1 MKNVVIFGG
10 TFNPLHKGHIEIISA
25 LSDLEGI
32 DEVLLIPD
40 KIPPHK
46 KCDFLALDEHR
57 LNMCRIIAKR
67 FSNVSVCDIELKRDG
82 KSYTIDT
89 LKEIRRDNPDFNLSL
104 AIGGDMLVS
113 FDKWK
118 DYKEILALCQIIV
131 LGRGGVDKTLFSEK
145 VEHFKAI
152 GGQIFVLDNEITEI
166 SSTTLRENMRSRDL
180 TSKYIDN
187 EILDYIYK
195 NNVYGE

>member
-25 LSDLEGI
+25 LSRLDGT

-46 KCDFLALDEHR
+46 ECEFLASDEDR
-57 LNMCRIIAKR
+57 LNMCKIAAKE
-67 FSNVSVCDIELKRDG
+67 FSNVSVSDIELKRTG

-89 LKEIRRDNPDFNLSL
+89 LKEIKHQNPDYNLSI

-118 DYKEILALCQIIV
+118 DYKDILSLCRIIC
-131 LGRGGVDKTLFSEK
+131 LGRGGVDKAQFSEK
-145 VEHFKAI
+145 VQYFKSI
-152 GGQIFVLDNEITEI
+152 GGEILVLDNEITEI
-166 SSTTLRENMRSRDL
+166 SSTLLRENMRDSDFTL
-180 TSKYIDN
+180 KYIDN
-187 EILDYIYK
+187 EIIEYIFK

>member
-10 TFNPLHKGHIEIISA
+10 TFNPLHKGHIEIITT
-25 LSDLEGI
+25 LSEFEGI

-40 KIPPHK
+40 RIPPHK
-46 KCDFLALDEHR
+46 QCDFLAKDEHR
-57 LNMCRIIAKR
+57 LNMCKIVAKR
-67 FSNVSVCDIELKRDG
+67 FSNVSVCDIELKRTG

-89 LKEIRRDNPDFNLSL
+89 LKEIKHQNPDYNLSI

-118 DYKEILALCQIIV
+118 DYKDILSLCRIIC
-131 LGRGGVDKTLFSEK
+131 LGRGGVDKAQFSEK
-145 VEHFKAI
+145 VQYFKSI
-152 GGQIFVLDNEITEI
+152 GGEILVLDNEITEI
-166 SSTTLRENMRSRDL
+166 SSTLLRENMRDPDFTL
-180 TSKYIDN
+180 KYIDN
-187 EILDYIYK
+187 EILEYIFQ

>member
-25 LSDLEGI
+25 LSRLDGT

-46 KCDFLALDEHR
+46 ECEFLASDEHR
-57 LNMCRIIAKR
+57 LNMCKIAAKE
-67 FSNVSVCDIELKRDG
+67 FSNVSVSDIELKRNT

-89 LKEIRRDNPDFNLSL
+89 LKELKSIKPDCNFSL

-113 FDKWK
+113 FDKWR
-118 DYKEILALCQIIV
+118 DYEDIFSLCQLV
-131 LGRGGVDKTLFSEK
+131 CLGRGGVDDSLFSQK
-145 VEHFKAI
+145 VQHFKCLGANI
-152 GGQIFVLDNEITEI
+152 LVLENEITEI
-166 SSTTLRENMRSRDL
+166 SSTMLRDNMSNLDFI
-180 TSKYIDN
+180 SKYIDT
-187 EILDYIYK
+187 EILDYIIK

>member
-10 TFNPLHKGHIEIISA
+10 TFNPLHKGHMEIISA
-25 LSDLEGI
+25 LSSLDETN
-32 DEVLLIPD
+32 EVLLIPD

-46 KCDFLALDEHR
+46 ECEFLASDEHR
-57 LNMCRIIAKR
+57 LNMCKIAAKN
-67 FSNVSVCDIELKRDG
+67 FSNVSVSDIELKRNT

-89 LKEIRRDNPDFNLSL
+89 LKELKSANPDYNLSL

-118 DYKEILALCQIIV
+118 DYKEILSLCKIIC
-131 LGRGGVDKTLFSEK
+131 LGRGGVDETEFSQKT
-145 VEHFKAI
+145 EHFNTL
-152 GGQIFVLDNEITEI
+152 GGKFLVLDNEITEI
-166 SSTTLRENMRSRDL
+166 SSTELRNNMSNPDFI
-180 TSKYIDN
+180 SKYIDS
-187 EILDYIYK
+187 EILDYIIK